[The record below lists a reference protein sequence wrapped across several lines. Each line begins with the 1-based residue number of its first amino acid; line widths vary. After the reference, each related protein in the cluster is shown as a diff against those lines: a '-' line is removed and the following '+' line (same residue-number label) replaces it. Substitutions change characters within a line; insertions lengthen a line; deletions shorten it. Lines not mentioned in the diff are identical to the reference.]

1 MEELLN
7 RADGF
12 TLIELMIV
20 ILIIAVLVAIA
31 VPVYLNARTN
41 ARLRTCQTNMRTVDG
56 AVSEY
61 EAVFQGPIPYPSSLD
76 VMTNPGTKTL
86 KAVPECPEASNSYI
100 WIAGTQPSIS
110 CPNNVSHTI

>member
-1 MEELLN
+1 MELLT
-7 RADGF
+7 RPDGF

-41 ARLRTCQTNMRTVDG
+41 AHMRVCQANLRTVDG

-61 EAVFQGPIPYPSSLD
+61 EAVFQGPVPYPSSLD

-86 KAVPECPEASNSYI
+86 KALPECPEASRPYI
-100 WIAGTQPSIS
+100 WITGTQPSIS